1 MKIDINKRTV
11 GIAAGVTLTLAV
23 VWWSVS
29 SVNRT
34 VRKDNTCE
42 LNCSEY
48 KHEVIGGGCFCAT
61 DWGWIR
67 AGQVARVVAKMKEKC
82 EPARQKK
89 KRR

>member
-1 MKIDINKRTV
+1 MKVEVNKRHLIIGL
-11 GIAAGVTLTLAV
+11 GIIVALWFS
-23 VWWSVS
+23 WWAVS

-48 KHEVIGGGCFCAT
+48 KHEVIGGGCYCAT

-67 AGQVARVVAKMKEKC
+67 AGQVSRVVTKMREKC
-82 EPARQKK
+82 DTTRQKK
-89 KRR
+89 RR